1 MTFDEKE
8 LDNAINKIIVTSLFS
23 CLSDTQQKQ
32 FYESAFNMIERCC
45 FCDADELPEKI
56 RKQLADALRVRLYA
70 VNLFVAGMAGSACLL
85 MQSEGLF
92 TMQEHDQRQWR
103 ITQLL

>member
-1 MTFDEKE
+1 VSIKNDGHYFCRAGGNRPDGLNEPVTKE

-56 RKQLADALRVRLYA
+56 RKQLADALRVRLSDQFSEMYSP
-70 VNLFVAGMAGSACLL
+70 NL
-85 MQSEGLF
+85 
-92 TMQEHDQRQWR
+92 DK
-103 ITQLL
+103 

>member
-56 RKQLADALRVRLYA
+56 RKQLTDALRVRLSDQ
-70 VNLFVAGMAGSACLL
+70 F
-85 MQSEGLF
+85 SE
-92 TMQEHDQRQWR
+92 MYSR
-103 ITQLL
+103 IWTNRKRPFPFRV

>member
-70 VNLFVAGMAGSACLL
+70 VNLFVAGM
-85 MQSEGLF
+85 
-92 TMQEHDQRQWR
+92 TDVV
-103 ITQLL
+103 

>member
-23 CLSDTQQKQ
+23 CLSDTQQKR

-56 RKQLADALRVRLYA
+56 R
-70 VNLFVAGMAGSACLL
+70 
-85 MQSEGLF
+85 
-92 TMQEHDQRQWR
+92 
-103 ITQLL
+103 

>member
-56 RKQLADALRVRLYA
+56 R
-70 VNLFVAGMAGSACLL
+70 
-85 MQSEGLF
+85 
-92 TMQEHDQRQWR
+92 
-103 ITQLL
+103 

>member
-56 RKQLADALRVRLYA
+56 RKQLADALRVRLSDQ
-70 VNLFVAGMAGSACLL
+70 F
-85 MQSEGLF
+85 SEMCSLKWSTKTGHRVRVF
-92 TMQEHDQRQWR
+92 SSID
-103 ITQLL
+103 

>member
-45 FCDADELPEKI
+45 LCDADELPEKI
-56 RKQLADALRVRLYA
+56 RKQLADALRVRLSDQFSEMCSP
-70 VNLFVAGMAGSACLL
+70 NL
-85 MQSEGLF
+85 
-92 TMQEHDQRQWR
+92 DK
-103 ITQLL
+103 

>member
-56 RKQLADALRVRLYA
+56 RKQLADALRGRLSDQLSDG
-70 VNLFVAGMAGSACLL
+70 NTSAC
-85 MQSEGLF
+85 SKARRKEN
-92 TMQEHDQRQWR
+92 TTPA
-103 ITQLL
+103 II

>member
-32 FYESAFNMIERCC
+32 FYMIERCC

-56 RKQLADALRVRLYA
+56 RKQLADALRVRLSDQFSEMCSP
-70 VNLFVAGMAGSACLL
+70 NL
-85 MQSEGLF
+85 
-92 TMQEHDQRQWR
+92 DK
-103 ITQLL
+103 

>member
-32 FYESAFNMIERCC
+32 FYESAF
-45 FCDADELPEKI
+45 CDPDELPEKI
-56 RKQLADALRVRLYA
+56 RKQLADALRVRLSDQFSEMCSP
-70 VNLFVAGMAGSACLL
+70 NL
-85 MQSEGLF
+85 
-92 TMQEHDQRQWR
+92 DK
-103 ITQLL
+103 

>member
-32 FYESAFNMIERCC
+32 FSTN
-45 FCDADELPEKI
+45 
-56 RKQLADALRVRLYA
+56 RL
-70 VNLFVAGMAGSACLL
+70 S
-85 MQSEGLF
+85 
-92 TMQEHDQRQWR
+92 T
-103 ITQLL
+103 

>member
-32 FYESAFNMIERCC
+32 FE
-45 FCDADELPEKI
+45 PP
-56 RKQLADALRVRLYA
+56 RV
-70 VNLFVAGMAGSACLL
+70 S
-85 MQSEGLF
+85 
-92 TMQEHDQRQWR
+92 WR
-103 ITQLL
+103 VFYL

>member
-32 FYESAFNMIERCC
+32 FYE
-45 FCDADELPEKI
+45 
-56 RKQLADALRVRLYA
+56 
-70 VNLFVAGMAGSACLL
+70 
-85 MQSEGLF
+85 
-92 TMQEHDQRQWR
+92 
-103 ITQLL
+103 

>member
-23 CLSDTQQKQ
+23 CL
-32 FYESAFNMIERCC
+32 
-45 FCDADELPEKI
+45 CDADELPEKI

-70 VNLFVAGMAGSACLL
+70 VNLFVAGMTDVVWMPGDNYYLHRG
-85 MQSEGLF
+85 MQ
-92 TMQEHDQRQWR
+92 
-103 ITQLL
+103 

>member
-32 FYESAFNMIERCC
+32 FYESAFNMIERCGEC
-45 FCDADELPEKI
+45 
-56 RKQLADALRVRLYA
+56 
-70 VNLFVAGMAGSACLL
+70 GSAYA
-85 MQSEGLF
+85 G
-92 TMQEHDQRQWR
+92 
-103 ITQLL
+103 

>member
-45 FCDADELPEKI
+45 FCDADELPEKSGNSWLMLFECDFLTNFL
-56 RKQLADALRVRLYA
+56 KCALRIWTNRKRPFPFRV
-70 VNLFVAGMAGSACLL
+70 
-85 MQSEGLF
+85 
-92 TMQEHDQRQWR
+92 
-103 ITQLL
+103 

>member
-45 FCDADELPEKI
+45 FCDAENHGSLAAANRGVAEYEL
-56 RKQLADALRVRLYA
+56 
-70 VNLFVAGMAGSACLL
+70 
-85 MQSEGLF
+85 SE
-92 TMQEHDQRQWR
+92 
-103 ITQLL
+103 

>member
-56 RKQLADALRVRLYA
+56 RKQLADALRVRLSDQ
-70 VNLFVAGMAGSACLL
+70 F
-85 MQSEGLF
+85 SE
-92 TMQEHDQRQWR
+92 MCSEPPRVSWR
-103 ITQLL
+103 VFYL

>member
-32 FYESAFNMIERCC
+32 FLRIGFQHDRALLFLRC
-45 FCDADELPEKI
+45 
-56 RKQLADALRVRLYA
+56 RLSYLK
-70 VNLFVAGMAGSACLL
+70 N
-85 MQSEGLF
+85 
-92 TMQEHDQRQWR
+92 QE
-103 ITQLL
+103 TVG

>member
-56 RKQLADALRVRLYA
+56 RKQLADALRVRL
-70 VNLFVAGMAGSACLL
+70 S
-85 MQSEGLF
+85 
-92 TMQEHDQRQWR
+92 DQFLKCTLR
-103 ITQLL
+103 IWTNRKRPFPFRV

>member
-32 FYESAFNMIERCC
+32 FYESVFNMIERCC
-45 FCDADELPEKI
+45 FCDADELPEKSGNSWLMLFECDFLTNFL
-56 RKQLADALRVRLYA
+56 KCALRIWTNRKRPFPFRV
-70 VNLFVAGMAGSACLL
+70 
-85 MQSEGLF
+85 
-92 TMQEHDQRQWR
+92 
-103 ITQLL
+103 

>member
-45 FCDADELPEKI
+45 YCDADELPEKI
-56 RKQLADALRVRLYA
+56 RKQLADALRVRLSDQFSEMYSP
-70 VNLFVAGMAGSACLL
+70 NL
-85 MQSEGLF
+85 
-92 TMQEHDQRQWR
+92 DK
-103 ITQLL
+103 

>member
-32 FYESAFNMIERCC
+32 FYDSAFNMIERCC

-70 VNLFVAGMAGSACLL
+70 VNLFVAGMTDVVWMPGDNYYLHRG
-85 MQSEGLF
+85 MQ
-92 TMQEHDQRQWR
+92 
-103 ITQLL
+103 

>member
-32 FYESAFNMIERCC
+32 FLRIGFQHDRALLFLRC
-45 FCDADELPEKI
+45 
-56 RKQLADALRVRLYA
+56 RRV
-70 VNLFVAGMAGSACLL
+70 
-85 MQSEGLF
+85 
-92 TMQEHDQRQWR
+92 T
-103 ITQLL
+103 